1 MFPRFQPENLATNLK
16 LVGEIEKLA
25 HAKRCT
31 VAQIAINWIVALGRR
46 PGMPKIIPIP
56 GAGSVERVRENA
68 TEIALSD
75 AEMAEIDSILAE
87 FPLVGTRYHPGGMAL
102 LDN

>member
-16 LVGEIEKLA
+16 LVGRDREAGAREAVHRGPDRHQLD
-25 HAKRCT
+25 R
-31 VAQIAINWIVALGRR
+31 GPRRR